1 MAYLLMH
8 IVYTLLYAAALI
20 VLMPL
25 EYFRRPRKV
34 RRRWLRERFGRYELP
49 GARRSPGGRAL
60 WVHAVSVGETIA
72 AAPLLKGLASRDR
85 SLSLFVSTVT
95 DTGQQVAGE
104 RVGAEA
110 RVIYVPFDLPWS
122 VNRALDLIQPSLL
135 VIMETELWPN
145 LIRTASA
152 RRIPVLLVNGRIS
165 ERSYRG
171 YRRIRFFV
179 SDLLRSVSMCCMQ
192 NEIYAQRIRDLGAP
206 QERVRVVG
214 SLKFDTQPLKSVPEW
229 TGILSG
235 PVIVAGSTHRTEED
249 LILDA
254 FVALRRDFPDLNVIL
269 APRHPERFREV
280 EELTRKRGLAYL
292 KRSELDRTAVAG
304 KERKSGIVV
313 ILDAMGELSAVYGS
327 CDVAVMG
334 GSFISHGG
342 QNPLEPAYWAKPIVC
357 GPHMENFPF
366 IAEFYRRG
374 GAAEVDAHELT
385 AHLHA
390 LLSSPEKRA
399 AMGNNARA
407 LCEENAGASGRT
419 LDVIEEF
426 LRRGNG

>member
-1 MAYLLMH
+1 
-8 IVYTLLYAAALI
+8 
-20 VLMPL
+20 
-25 EYFRRPRKV
+25 
-34 RRRWLRERFGRYELP
+34 
-49 GARRSPGGRAL
+49 
-60 WVHAVSVGETIA
+60 
-72 AAPLLKGLASRDR
+72 
-85 SLSLFVSTVT
+85 
-95 DTGQQVAGE
+95 
-104 RVGAEA
+104 
-110 RVIYVPFDLPWS
+110 
-122 VNRALDLIQPSLL
+122 
-135 VIMETELWPN
+135 METELWPN

-304 KERKSGIVV
+304 KEPKSGIVV

-374 GAAEVDAHELT
+374 GAAEVDALELA

-390 LLSSPEKRA
+390 LLSSPEKRT